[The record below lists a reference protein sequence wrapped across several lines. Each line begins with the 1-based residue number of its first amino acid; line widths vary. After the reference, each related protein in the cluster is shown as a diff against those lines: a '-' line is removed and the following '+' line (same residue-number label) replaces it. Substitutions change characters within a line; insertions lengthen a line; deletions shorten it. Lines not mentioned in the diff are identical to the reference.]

1 MTFLDVFR
9 ERHERRAAAMRRH
22 GNLISDIDVR
32 RDMQLIAGEPVENW
46 KAVQNRIDQSGAATA
61 LEGGIAGVEVTPN
74 VATLATVTVTGTE
87 AALWPTAT
95 WTPIAANVRAPKA
108 YHLTAFGTATTPAT
122 QGTVLFNARF
132 GQLVTSPLIGVS
144 TTAAQTASQT
154 ATPWRIEGT
163 VIVRAGGGATTGLV
177 VANFKY
183 EQGTATS
190 GGSAVLPAMEQIF
203 GTTTG
208 AVSVV
213 TDGSVAAGLWMG
225 AIAVTSTTNTFIP
238 QGVVWVSYN

>member
-1 MTFLDVFR
+1 MSVLKKMERQAVRLDREIARPRTDLMGDIEELAFL
-9 ERHERRAAAMRRH
+9 EASTWKQKGAE
-22 GNLISDIDVR
+22 IS
-32 RDMQLIAGEPVENW
+32 A
-46 KAVQNRIDQSGAATA
+46 SGAPTA
-61 LEGGIAGVEVTPN
+61 LTGGIAGLELTPN
-74 VATLATVTVTGTE
+74 VATLATATITGTE

-95 WTPIAANVRAPKA
+95 WTPIAANPQAPKA
-108 YHLTAFGTATTPAT
+108 YKLMAFGTATTAAT
-122 QGTVLFNARF
+122 PGTVLFNARF

-154 ATPWRIEGT
+154 ATPWIMRGEI
-163 VIVRAGGGATTGLV
+163 VVRAGGGATTGLV
-177 VANFKY
+177 VAHFNYK
-183 EQGTATS
+183 QGTAVS
-190 GGSAVLPAMEQIF
+190 GGSLSLSAMEQVF

-238 QGVVWVSYN
+238 QAVIWASWN

>member
-1 MTFLDVFR
+1 MNLLQKY
-9 ERHERRAAAMRRH
+9 ERDATILQKQ
-22 GNLISDIDVR
+22 GNVLTDFDIR
-32 RDMQLIAGEPVENW
+32 RDMQLINEAPVENW
-46 KAVQNRIDQSGAATA
+46 KDLQRQLDESGEPTA
-61 LEGGIAGVEVTPN
+61 LSGGYAGCEVTPN
-74 VATLATVTVTGTE
+74 VSTLATVTITGTE

-95 WTPIAANVRAPKA
+95 WTPVAANPQTPKI
-108 YHLTAFGTATTPAT
+108 YRVVAFGTATTAAS

-132 GQLVTSPLIGVS
+132 GQLVTSPLIGAS

-154 ATPWRIEGT
+154 ATPWKIDGH
-163 VIVRAGGGATTGLV
+163 VLVRRGGGATTGEV

-183 EQGTATS
+183 EQGTAVS
-190 GGSAVLPAMEQIF
+190 GGSAVLPAMEQMF

-213 TDGSVAAGLWMG
+213 TDGSVAAGLWVG

-238 QGVVWVSYN
+238 QCVMWASYN

>member
-1 MTFLDVFR
+1 
-9 ERHERRAAAMRRH
+9 
-22 GNLISDIDVR
+22 
-32 RDMQLIAGEPVENW
+32 
-46 KAVQNRIDQSGAATA
+46 
-61 LEGGIAGVEVTPN
+61 VEVTPN
-74 VATLATVTVTGTE
+74 VATLATATITGTE

-95 WTPIAANVRAPKA
+95 WTPIASNPQAPKA
-108 YHLTAFGTATTPAT
+108 YRLIAFGTATTAAT
-122 QGTVLFNARF
+122 PGTVLFNARF
-132 GQLVTSPLIGVS
+132 GQLVTSPAIGTS

-154 ATPWRIEGT
+154 ATPWRLEGN
-163 VIVRAGGGATTGLV
+163 IVLRAGGGATTGLV
-177 VANFKY
+177 VASFKY

-190 GGSAVLPAMEQIF
+190 GGSAVLPAMEQLF

-238 QGVVWVSYN
+238 QAVVWVSYN